1 MKKLLIG
8 ILIVLGLIGAAYIWS
23 RQPDELSLQVLLPQN
38 EFWNQPSVTVRGMS
52 PGADSTVVTA
62 RVGDT
67 EFFRQEVDSK
77 EWSLPISIPVSE
89 GDLVISATAVQN
101 GWFIY
106 RGQQAQQED
115 VFRVDLTPPVIIR
128 PLSAAT
134 PNGLLVNGSVQD
146 NYSGI
151 QEVRLAGYPA
161 TVDGSVFSGYIPW
174 EQALLMSAIEVRAT
188 DNALNMATLPVNMQ
202 FPEEYTVVYNS
213 NGVAIQASPT
223 LGLPCPT
230 FDVYFKNVRCHYVS
244 RRLMG
249 DYWVVRR
256 FDPYPPMIALTVTV
270 MVLVIAIVLVAR
282 SHRRRL
288 ATPALVV
295 AAAVSSD
302 TPSFFEE
309 TGPVDA
315 PVAVASPPPT
325 SASGPRLVERDSLWQ
340 RLMRSSSGLRQEAR
354 EILVPFL
361 RENRNLPGGD
371 AALLEAARNTGD
383 PVLMTLIEEVNRG

>member
-1 MKKLLIG
+1 MQRFLTVVGVVALL
-8 ILIVLGLIGAAYIWS
+8 LAAGYVWT
-23 RQPDELSLQVLLPQN
+23 QKPNELSLQVLVPQN
-38 EFWNQPSVTVRGMS
+38 EFWNQPTVTVRGMS
-52 PGADSTVVTA
+52 PGADITTVTA
-62 RVGDT
+62 RVGDQ
-67 EFFRQEVDSK
+67 EFFRREITSE
-77 EWSLPISIPVSE
+77 EWSLPIAIPVSE

-106 RGQQAQQED
+106 RGQQAQQEV
-115 VFRVDLTPPVIIR
+115 VFRVDQTPPVIIR

-134 PNGLLVNGSVQD
+134 PNGLFVNGSVQD
-146 NYSGI
+146 NYSGVK
-151 QEVRLAGYPA
+151 EVFLSGYPA
-161 TVDGSVFSGYIPW
+161 TVNGSVFSGYIPW

-230 FDVYFKNVRCHYVS
+230 FDVYFKNVRCHYIS
-244 RRLMG
+244 RRLMT
-249 DYWVVRR
+249 DSWLVRR